1 LAFFKPVAGN
11 RADAGHDAAS
21 SVEVVVEITPQEGLM
36 VRGPDAQEVELLDV
50 VLDGPLETVG
60 VQVRVGEGVL
70 EGRDPQSGQIAST
83 EQEAPEAE
91 GELGDDAAMGWGLA
105 ASGACR

>member
-1 LAFFKPVAGN
+1 MWSCCLSGCWSRKGGLRWEVAWAFRHHVADQLALVQPVAGN

-36 VRGPDAQEVELLDV
+36 VRGPVAQEVKLLDV

-60 VQVRVGEGVL
+60 AQVRAGEGVL
-70 EGRDPQSGQIAST
+70 EGRDPQSG
-83 EQEAPEAE
+83 
-91 GELGDDAAMGWGLA
+91 
-105 ASGACR
+105 

>member
-1 LAFFKPVAGN
+1 
-11 RADAGHDAAS
+11 
-21 SVEVVVEITPQEGLM
+21 M
-36 VRGPDAQEVELLDV
+36 RGPVAQEVELLVV

-70 EGRDPQSGQIAST
+70 EGRDPQSGQIASA

-91 GELGDDAAMGWGLA
+91 GELGDDAAMGWLA
-105 ASGACR
+105 VSGACSLSGLGWLCQLRLAPW